1 MASPDKSSSEEEA
14 PPQFGTMDTDNLA
27 LAAKSANI
35 SIDNGVPLPDDPSEM
50 GSPYQQH
57 VFNLVIANSELD
69 KLVKS
74 MGVSWEVAHHA
85 KSLYSQVYNFGNF
98 EGREFQHDTLIA
110 ACVYISCSD
119 KDQPRSMTDVFKSSQ
134 ATTQQMWAVYGTLK
148 KLFSDVAEARRLS
161 SKADKRPEETV
172 TDTSEDADSGEQNV
186 QTLQEKA
193 RRLYS
198 KADKRP
204 EGTVTDTS
212 EDADS
217 GEQTVQ
223 SLQEK
228 TDQLALEEPSDP
240 AVNRRD
246 GILKPHSSPTA
257 PAPASTGTNGT
268 IKCKDPET
276 TASAAPDTASVA
288 DASHDP
294 PNSDKSHNA
303 TSTPPPTAPASP
315 TASKSPSAT
324 QDVPIRQQ
332 KHSDSCAM
340 QVI

>member
-172 TDTSEDADSGEQNV
+172 TDTSEDADSGEQ
-186 QTLQEKA
+186 
-193 RRLYS
+193 
-198 KADKRP
+198 
-204 EGTVTDTS
+204 
-212 EDADS
+212 
-217 GEQTVQ
+217 TVQ

>member
-1 MASPDKSSSEEEA
+1 MASPDESSSEEEA

-35 SIDNGVPLPDDPSEM
+35 SVDNGVSLPDDPSEM

-74 MGVSWEVAHHA
+74 IGVSWEVAHHA
-85 KSLYSQVYNFGNF
+85 KSLYSHVYNFGNF

-110 ACVYISCSD
+110 ACVYISCCD

-134 ATTQQMWAVYGTLK
+134 ATTQQMWAAYGTLK
-148 KLFSDVAEARRLS
+148 AFFSDAAEARRLS

-172 TDTSEDADSGEQNV
+172 TDTSEDADSGEQSV
-186 QTLQEKA
+186 QSLQEKA
-193 RRLYS
+193 RRLSS

-204 EGTVTDTS
+204 EGTVADTS

-228 TDQLALEEPSDP
+228 TNQLALEESSDP
-240 AVNRRD
+240 RLNRRD
-246 GILKPHSSPTA
+246 GVLKPHSSPTA
-257 PAPASTGTNGT
+257 PAPASTGTTGT
-268 IKCKDPET
+268 IKRKNTET
-276 TASAAPDTASVA
+276 TTSAAPDTASVA

-294 PNSDKSHNA
+294 ANNDSSHNV
-303 TSTPPPTAPASP
+303 TGTPPPTAPATP
-315 TASKSPSAT
+315 TASKSPCAT
-324 QDVPIRQQ
+324 PDLPVREQ
-332 KHSDSCAM
+332 KHSDSCGM
-340 QVI
+340 QMI